1 MWRNHLTKII
11 IPGLRGF
18 SVTLGSLEKN
28 PRRVTLTRF
37 HLRETAF
44 VSFKVKVEGEGEHAQ
59 LASLGGYSDFTFFS
73 PQSTPNRASVS
84 SGERSP
90 SPFASPPIANSKSL
104 LGEKSPKNLT
114 TYCRVSSCNGAKKV
128 FVLASVSMK
137 PLGGGVGKIRMAAE
151 ADNANAR
158 TPAETWDA
166 KAKDG
171 SGYADYKSLARA
183 V

>member
-1 MWRNHLTKII
+1 M
-11 IPGLRGF
+11 
-18 SVTLGSLEKN
+18 
-28 PRRVTLTRF
+28 
-37 HLRETAF
+37 
-44 VSFKVKVEGEGEHAQ
+44 
-59 LASLGGYSDFTFFS
+59 
-73 PQSTPNRASVS
+73 
-84 SGERSP
+84 
-90 SPFASPPIANSKSL
+90 
-104 LGEKSPKNLT
+104 LGEKSPENLT

-128 FVLASVSMK
+128 FVLTSVSMK

-183 V
+183 A

>member
-1 MWRNHLTKII
+1 MDSCSVAER
-11 IPGLRGF
+11 IPL
-18 SVTLGSLEKN
+18 
-28 PRRVTLTRF
+28 PRCTPTPS
-37 HLRETAF
+37 T
-44 VSFKVKVEGEGEHAQ
+44 
-59 LASLGGYSDFTFFS
+59 FTFFS

-84 SGERSP
+84 SSERSP

-104 LGEKSPKNLT
+104 LGEKSPENLT

-171 SGYADYKSLARA
+171 SGYADYKSLAKA